1 MAHEKSWKIM
11 KKTILD
17 LYKSVYG
24 LWPTPSPPSPAALK
38 SALLPRPALETTLP
52 QPLETCHCPWEY
64 PAPGMGRMLGV
75 RYHKGWSNGW
85 QQREAL
91 TTDGHYVNSHMLIML
106 IVLIVIYENSS
117 LFVQVTLQILRNQ
130 IYKSKGKWSTKN
142 LWGWSSCEVSF
153 TFSKKWV
160 YGDIPEESW
169 TLLHYFCKK
178 HLGCVIYIYISYKEW
193 QYTVYV

>member
-1 MAHEKSWKIM
+1 MESSSQKRLQKVNNHTWNHQRVCLRHYIPTIHDQIILDYIPMKNHEKSWNIM

-52 QPLETCHCPWEY
+52 RPLETCHCPWEY

-91 TTDGHYVNSHMLIML
+91 TTNGHYVNSHML

-117 LFVQVTLQILRNQ
+117 LFVQQVTLQILINQ
-130 IYKSKGKWSTKN
+130 I
-142 LWGWSSCEVSF
+142 
-153 TFSKKWV
+153 
-160 YGDIPEESW
+160 
-169 TLLHYFCKK
+169 
-178 HLGCVIYIYISYKEW
+178 
-193 QYTVYV
+193 